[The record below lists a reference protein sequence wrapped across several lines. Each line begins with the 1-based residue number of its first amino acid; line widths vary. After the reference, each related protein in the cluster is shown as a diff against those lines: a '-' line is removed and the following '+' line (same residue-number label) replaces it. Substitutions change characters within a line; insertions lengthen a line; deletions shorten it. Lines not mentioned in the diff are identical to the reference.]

1 MKWLTKTVKIVLI
14 TIVMFFFLFP
24 VYWLVTTAFKKSED
38 WFTWPPSFFPQ
49 HWTLGNFLGLEGGF
63 FGSVTTSIST
73 ITPYLINSII
83 IALLVALISTI
94 IAALAAYAISRFK
107 VGGMG
112 FVSWIISIRMLP
124 PIAAALPLYVIFSH
138 LHLIDT
144 WWALILSHLI
154 FTTPFSTWILITFF
168 NEIPQELDEAAFV
181 DGANIGQTFWHITL
195 PLSAPGLASV
205 STLAFIQSW
214 GEFLMALVLTTSKN
228 AQTLPIYLGR
238 FITGWRIAWGPLA
251 AAGLITMLPVVVFSL
266 LMQRY
271 LLRGLTFGAVKG

>member
-1 MKWLTKTVKIVLI
+1 MKWLTKTIKFILI
-14 TIVMFFFLFP
+14 GMVIFFFLFP
-24 VYWLVTTAFKKSED
+24 VYWLVTTAFKRSED
-38 WFTWPPSFFPQ
+38 WFAWPPVFFPE

-63 FGSVTTSIST
+63 FGSVTTAIST

-83 IALLVALISTI
+83 IALFVALISTI

-124 PIAAALPLYVIFSH
+124 PIAAALPLYVIFSR
-138 LHLIDT
+138 LHLVDT

-251 AAGLITMLPVVVFSL
+251 AAGLITMLPVVIFSL
-266 LMQRY
+266 TMQRY

>member
-1 MKWLTKTVKIVLI
+1 MKWLSKIIKLI
-14 TIVMFFFLFP
+14 LIGIVVFFFLFP
-24 VYWLVTTAFKKSED
+24 VYWLITTAFKRSED
-38 WFTWPPSFFPQ
+38 WFTWPPSFFTQ

-63 FGSVTTSIST
+63 FGSVTTAIST
-73 ITPYLINSII
+73 VTPYLVNSIV
-83 IALLVALISTI
+83 IALAVALISTI

-112 FVSWIISIRMLP
+112 FVYWIISIRMLP

-138 LHLIDT
+138 LHLVDT

-251 AAGLITMLPVVVFSL
+251 AAGLVTMIPVVVFSL

-271 LLRGLTFGAVKG
+271 LLQGLTFGAVKG